1 MPDEFDTNLPS
12 IRQIQKLIKEAT
24 IVELKL
30 LSGDLVTGKIIWQD
44 RNCLCL
50 LGGNNQ
56 QLTVWLQAIAYLKQ
70 IC

>member
-30 LSGDLVTGKIIWQD
+30 LSGDSLNGKIIWQD
-44 RNCLCL
+44 QNCLCL

-56 QLTVWLQAIAYLKQ
+56 QHTVWLQAIAYLKQ